1 MGRSPPCESSGML
14 QLIASRCAAA
24 CEFTHE
30 VDLTLA
36 IRLAILAEDFMEPN
50 RRLLEDIGPIP
61 GIPWK
66 PGLCFAGNESPVD
79 RGHMVTL
86 RKRKD
91 RIKGAACAARHVF
104 GA

>member
-30 VDLTLA
+30 IDLTLA

-50 RRLLEDIGPIP
+50 RRLLEDVGPIP

-66 PGLCFAGNESPVD
+66 PGLRFTSDESPVD
-79 RGHMVTL
+79 SGDMVAL
-86 RKRKD
+86 RDRKD
-91 RIKGAACAARHVF
+91 RVKGAACTAGHVF